1 MSPFASPS
9 GSPSGSAGKLPA
21 TIGSAAER
29 VSLDTFTR
37 RLIRLDRGAES
48 ILEDAK
54 SFPETPMI
62 QLAAAA
68 FCLLGQTAAAD
79 AAGRA
84 YLDAAAPLLRGATD
98 RERRWE
104 AMLRRW
110 LAHDHLG
117 ALDQAEAL
125 TALWPTDL
133 LAAKIAEFFY
143 YVLGQEHEAP
153 RFRAHMDR
161 LVPANPD
168 DADLLAMAAFAEELC
183 GDLPA
188 AEATVGR
195 ALAID
200 PDQPWAHHCV
210 AHIHLRRGDA
220 DAGIAALEGFL
231 PSWIASGRFAHCH
244 NGWHLA
250 LAHLDRLDRDRALDL
265 FRRHV
270 WGIAPDL
277 VFEQVDAI
285 ALLWRLELAGA
296 SVDALWPV
304 IAAHVAGHLGSH
316 YMPFLDA
323 HFVYALARAGQA
335 DTVAAWQREVARRT
349 ASGDAEAARSWATFG
364 GPLIEAVAAF
374 ATGDARKAAALL
386 DPVMSLATIGGGS
399 DAQVDLFRQTYFHA
413 LVRSGRKA
421 DARAYW
427 SSALGEKPASDLD
440 RWRLALAA

>member
-1 MSPFASPS
+1 MTD
-9 GSPSGSAGKLPA
+9 GTLPA

-37 RLIRLDRGAES
+37 RLVRLDRGAES

-54 SFPETPMI
+54 TFPETPMI

-68 FCLLGQTAAAD
+68 FCLLGQTAPAD
-79 AAGRA
+79 AAGRGF
-84 YLDAAAPLLRGATD
+84 LDAAAPLLAGATE

-104 AMLRRW
+104 ALLRRW
-110 LAHDHLG
+110 LVHDHLG
-117 ALDQAEAL
+117 ALEAAEAL
-125 TALWPTDL
+125 TARWPTDL

-161 LVPANPD
+161 LVPHNRD

-188 AEATVGR
+188 AQASVER

-210 AHIHLRRGDA
+210 AHIHLRRGETEI
-220 DAGIAALEGFL
+220 GIAALEGFL

-244 NGWHLA
+244 NTWHLA
-250 LAHLDRLDRDRALDL
+250 LAHLDRLDHDRALAL

-296 SVDALWPV
+296 AVDALWPE
-304 IAAHVAGHLGSH
+304 IAARVAVHLGSH

-335 DTVAAWQREVARRT
+335 DTVAAWRAAVARR
-349 ASGDAEAARSWATFG
+349 AAEGDAEAHRTWVGFG
-364 GPLIEAVAAF
+364 RPLVDAVAAF
-374 ATGDARKAAALL
+374 AVGDASRAAALL
-386 DPVMSLATIGGGS
+386 EPIMPMATIGGGS

-413 LVRSGRKA
+413 LVQSGSKA
-421 DARAYW
+421 EARAYW
-427 SSALGEKPASDLD
+427 AELLGERPRTELD
-440 RWRLALAA
+440 RWRAGLAA